1 MSAEDCGPCLCPLLT
16 QHSVLSTQHC
26 LCLWEAWADAEP
38 APGDIHLLCP
48 WSGGG
53 RGVAN
58 LHTSDQIPM
67 KLGRHDTGLDKVL
80 SEGRMHGTM
89 P

>member
-1 MSAEDCGPCLCPLLT
+1 MLYILSRKRPDEAFGEGEKLFRMGDLLRRFLRCDCNTSPPIIT
-16 QHSVLSTQHC
+16 
-26 LCLWEAWADAEP
+26 
-38 APGDIHLLCP
+38 
-48 WSGGG
+48 
-53 RGVAN
+53 GVAN

-80 SEGRMHGTM
+80 SKGRMHGTV

>member
-1 MSAEDCGPCLCPLLT
+1 MPLVRRRERPDETFGEGEKRFRMGDLRRCFLRCDCGTSSPLIT
-16 QHSVLSTQHC
+16 S
-26 LCLWEAWADAEP
+26 
-38 APGDIHLLCP
+38 
-48 WSGGG
+48 
-53 RGVAN
+53 VAN

-67 KLGRHDTGLDKVL
+67 KLGRLDTGLDKVL